1 MKERDLQKLIKD
13 YIIEKGGYVENIHGG
28 SIYQASGIPDLLVC
42 YKGWFIGIEVKV
54 GNNKPSPIQEVKLA
68 QIKRAGGYAIVPYD
82 LEAVKEVFEE
92 IDKLGKP

>member
-13 YIIEKGGYVENIHGG
+13 YVISKGAYVENIHGG

-54 GNNKPSPIQEVKLA
+54 GNNKPSEIQKVKLA
-68 QIKRAGGYAIVPYD
+68 QIQQAGGYAIVPYD
-82 LEAVKEVFEE
+82 LETVVEVFET
-92 IDKLGKP
+92 IDALEQN